1 MVRAKVYR
9 LELFVEV
16 GMLIARAGTLQMWK
30 SYRWVSTLV
39 FASKSRVADTG
50 CRASRRAYTKA
61 LATMRM
67 RGINIS
73 VRFVVGLGKIA
84 IYLLT
89 TTIQDSLS
97 VSLYTSSNGRLSFYS
112 SVCSYNQR

>member
-1 MVRAKVYR
+1 MVRAKVHR
-9 LELFVEV
+9 LELFVQG

-30 SYRWVSTLV
+30 SYRWVSTLR
-39 FASKSRVADTG
+39 FASKSRIADTR

-73 VRFVVGLGKIA
+73 VRLVVGLEKDVVC
-84 IYLLT
+84 LLT

-97 VSLYTSSNGRLSFYS
+97 VSSYTSSNGRLSFYS